1 MRIILIVDDD
11 VQLCHML
18 AATIEQMGHRAVWA
32 HSIHEGLAK
41 AYEAMPDVVFLDVV
55 LPDGNGLDA
64 IQLLRRAPSTPEIIL
79 MTGKGDVDSA
89 ELATRRGAW
98 SYIVKGASVMPIFNA
113 LSNVLD
119 YQSEKLES
127 ECQMVGKDE
136 GIIGESHQL
145 RACVGHAAKA
155 ATSDA
160 TVLITGETGTGKELF
175 ARAIHNHS
183 PRHLGNFVVVD
194 CAALPD
200 TLVESILFG
209 HTKGAFTGADKVRDG
224 LVKQADGGT
233 LFLDEVGE
241 LPLSLQGPFLRVL
254 QEHRFRPVGSDE
266 EVESD
271 FRLIVATN
279 RDLDAMVRENLFRQ
293 DLLYR
298 LRTFELH
305 LPPLRER
312 EDDIE
317 RIVLYHVTRI
327 CERYGML
334 PKRLSPEFL
343 EMLNLYAWPGNVREL
358 VHAVERAI
366 VATQQQETIF
376 ARHLSENIRVAVARQ
391 VTADR
396 LTHKE
401 APYPDPT
408 VTLSLKQVRDAAADA
423 AEKDYLADLMNMTLG
438 NIGQACSVSG
448 LSRSR
453 LYALLK
459 KHEIPFQGFRP

>member
-1 MRIILIVDDD
+1 
-11 VQLCHML
+11 
-18 AATIEQMGHRAVWA
+18 
-32 HSIHEGLAK
+32 
-41 AYEAMPDVVFLDVV
+41 
-55 LPDGNGLDA
+55 
-64 IQLLRRAPSTPEIIL
+64 
-79 MTGKGDVDSA
+79 VDSA

-98 SYIVKGASVMPIFNA
+98 SYIVKGPSVTPILNA

-119 YQSEKLES
+119 YQSEKS
-127 ECQMVGKDE
+127 DSGCQIVRENE

-145 RACVGHAAKA
+145 RACVGLATQAAA
-155 ATSDA
+155 SNA

-175 ARAIHNHS
+175 ARAIHNHC

-200 TLVESILFG
+200 ALVESILFG
-209 HTKGAFTGADKVRDG
+209 HTKGAFTGADRVRDG

-271 FRLIVATN
+271 FRLIAATN
-279 RDLDAMVRENLFRQ
+279 RDLEVMARESLFRK
-293 DLLYR
+293 DLFYR
-298 LRTFELH
+298 LQTFEIH

-317 RIVLYHVTRI
+317 RIALHHVARI
-327 CERYGML
+327 CERYEKFL
-334 PKRLSPEFL
+334 KRLSPESL
-343 EMLNLYAWPGNVREL
+343 EVLNQYPWPGNVREL
-358 VHAVERAI
+358 VRAIESAI
-366 VATQQQETIF
+366 VAAQQQETVF
-376 ARHLSENIRVAVARQ
+376 AKHLPENIRVEVARQ
-391 VTADR
+391 VTAGR
-396 LTHKE
+396 LTHE
-401 APYPDPT
+401 EIPQHASIGIP
-408 VTLSLKQVRDAAADA
+408 SLKQVREAAGDA
-423 AEKDYLADLMNMTLG
+423 AEKDYLANLMDVTLG
-438 NIGQACSVSG
+438 DISQACSASG

-459 KHEIPFQGFRP
+459 RHGIGLRR